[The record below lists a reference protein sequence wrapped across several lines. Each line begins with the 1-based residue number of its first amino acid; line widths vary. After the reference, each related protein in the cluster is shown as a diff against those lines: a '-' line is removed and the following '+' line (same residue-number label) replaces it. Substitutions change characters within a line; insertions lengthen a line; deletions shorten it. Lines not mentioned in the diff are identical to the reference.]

1 MAESAIAEVVTHGQS
16 QMVRL
21 PEEFRVPGNEVRV
34 RRVGRGI
41 LLEPIEPIE
50 TDLEAWL
57 ASVAELADPNFPDRD
72 QPPMPP
78 EKDMFD

>member
-16 QMVRL
+16 QTVRF

-34 RRVGRGI
+34 RRVGRAI
-41 LLEPIEPIE
+41 LLEPVE

-57 ASVAELADPNFPDRD
+57 ARVRELANPDFPDRD

-78 EKDMFD
+78 DKDIFD